1 MEIREVQSGDEFK
14 DTISKGVTLAD
25 FNAPWCAP
33 CRTQEPILEAL
44 AERFQEEA
52 SVVAMNVDENQDL
65 ALKLGIRSIPTL
77 IIFKDSRE
85 VERFV
90 GVQPEAVLSGALEK
104 ALNG

>member
-1 MEIREVQSGDEFK
+1 MEIRELQSADEFAS
-14 DTISKGVTLAD
+14 TIKQGVTLAD

-52 SVVAMNVDENQDL
+52 SAVAMNVDDNRDL
-65 ALKLGIRSIPTL
+65 AFKLGIRSIPTL
-77 IIFKDSRE
+77 IIVKDSRE

-104 ALNG
+104 ALE